1 MKRYLELQQIT
12 VEIGMI
18 KGIILLPVMLA
29 LTACVTTHT
38 NVIEYEQV
46 LVTPP
51 LPPYQS
57 FNRIGNLPI
66 DVTATVSDFF

>member
-1 MKRYLELQQIT
+1 
-12 VEIGMI
+12 MI
-18 KGIILLPVMLA
+18 KGIILLPIILV

-46 LVTPP
+46 VVTPP
-51 LPPYQS
+51 LSPYQS
-57 FNRIGNLPI
+57 SNIIANMPI